1 MPKGDKFSARA
12 STAILLGYSEL
23 QKGYVLLDIHST
35 KVHVNRDV
43 IFHEEVFA
51 FAKVMPQ
58 LDPLVVVH
66 GSPLEKT
73 ESQVVEAEIDNEDNR
88 EPVDTS
94 TVNEDSQND
103 EIENSSVDQM
113 PEPSPT
119 EEVFENI
126 HAIPSHIDSHIRRTS
141 RSIKEPIW
149 MKDYAIT
156 KKHSSTKNP
165 MANSLNYETLKPE
178 CRSF

>member
-1 MPKGDKFSARA
+1 MPRGDKFLARA
-12 STAILLGYSEL
+12 NAAILLGYSEL
-23 QKGYVLLDIHST
+23 QKGYILLDIHST
-35 KVHVNRDV
+35 KVYVNRDV
-43 IFHEEVFA
+43 IFHEEVFP
-51 FAKVMPQ
+51 FVKVVPQ
-58 LDPLVVVH
+58 LDSLVAVH
-66 GSPLEKT
+66 GSPLKKA
-73 ESQVVEAEIDNEDNR
+73 ESQVVEDEIDNEDNR
-88 EPVDTS
+88 EPADTI
-94 TVNEDSQND
+94 TVNKDNQNV

-119 EEVFENI
+119 EEVSENI